1 MATLTGAQGIATGKR
16 FGAVVSNDNDLE
28 AWTVAAGK
36 ASGDFVHPLPYA
48 PEFFRDEFKSK
59 VADMKNSVKT
69 RTNAQVSCAG
79 QFIANHLGEYETSG
93 KWIHV
98 DMAYPV
104 IEDDLATGFGV
115 GLVQSLLA
123 SLP

>member
-1 MATLTGAQGIATGKR
+1 
-16 FGAVVSNDNDLE
+16 
-28 AWTVAAGK
+28 
-36 ASGDFVHPLPYA
+36 
-48 PEFFRDEFKSK
+48 
-59 VADMKNSVKT
+59 NSVKT